1 MQIKYYNNDQPNSL
15 SCFCWFVFSIKP
27 SLLSFAHC
35 GESICLPVIWSWFKS
50 QCPDAIY
57 GLSLLMVLY
66 VASRGFP
73 PGTPVLPSP
82 QIQIYIQIQFRS
94 GTQGHIS
101 FHFIYYWVLRGNWN
115 YVFWEK
121 SSYSKTWYNNSIATS
136 NIYSLA
142 SEWLILWKVVLTF
155 SVP

>member
-1 MQIKYYNNDQPNSL
+1 MQIKYYDNGEPNSL
-15 SCFCWFVFSIKP
+15 FCFCWFVFSIKP
-27 SLLSFAHC
+27 LLLSFANC
-35 GESICLPVIWSWFKS
+35 GESICLPLMWHEFKS
-50 QCPDAIY
+50 QCPNATY
-57 GLSLLMVLY
+57 RLSLVFSL
-66 VASRGFP
+66 APRGFS

>member
-1 MQIKYYNNDQPNSL
+1 MQIKYYNNGQPNSL

-35 GESICLPVIWSWFKS
+35 GESICLPVMWSGFKS

-66 VASRGFP
+66 LASRAFSP
-73 PGTPVLPSP
+73 AFLPSL

-101 FHFIYYWVLRGNWN
+101 FHFIYYWVLRGEWN
-115 YVFWEK
+115 YVFLEK